1 MNEEVFQKRS
11 VGHARWL
18 TQQYG
23 ARGVVVL
30 VFEHERVSGASYGE
44 TKAECKKLG
53 NVLDSILDEFQL
65 EGPDA
70 WRP

>member
-1 MNEEVFQKRS
+1 MKEEIFKERG

-18 TQQYG
+18 TRQYG
-23 ARGVVVL
+23 VRGVVVL
-30 VFEHERVSGASYGE
+30 VFEHERISGVSYGE

-53 NVLDSILDEFQL
+53 QVLDSIVDELQL